1 MQKRRRQAHGRPREH
16 HRAWQAVHAHA
27 RHAHRRPLL
36 LLQMLLLL
44 LMLIMLLLLL
54 LALHMLLLALH
65 LGLGMVRRRRPQRRP
80 WPPRRRPR
88 RSGLVRPLHAGA
100 AWRRQ
105 SQHGL
110 LSWAG
115 LHLLLRP
122 LRLGLLL
129 FRSASNQVTT

>member
-1 MQKRRRQAHGRPREH
+1 M
-16 HRAWQAVHAHA
+16 
-27 RHAHRRPLL
+27 

-54 LALHMLLLALH
+54 TLHMLLLALH
-65 LGLGMVRRRRPQRRP
+65 LGLGMVRRRRPQWRP

-88 RSGLVRPLHAGA
+88 WSGLVRPLHAGA

-115 LHLLLRP
+115 LH
-122 LRLGLLL
+122 
-129 FRSASNQVTT
+129 